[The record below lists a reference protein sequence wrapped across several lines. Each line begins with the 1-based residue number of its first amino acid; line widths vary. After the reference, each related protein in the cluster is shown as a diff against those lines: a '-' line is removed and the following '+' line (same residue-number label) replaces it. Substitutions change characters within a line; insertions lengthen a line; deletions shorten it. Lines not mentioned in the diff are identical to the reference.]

1 MDNITVYRIERLL
14 EQKQISKINF
24 LSSLGYGKNAFS
36 DWKRGFTKSY
46 TKRLPE
52 IAEFLGTTTDYLVG
66 STDDPSIK
74 KDAPIQMD
82 ERKLKILEKYDQLSD
97 ENKAVVDAFIEGILL
112 SRG

>member
-1 MDNITVYRIERLL
+1 MNFYDRLDKCRKEKGVTSKFLCDAVNRPRYYITNCKNKNISIPLDTIATWADILDTTAEYLL
-14 EQKQISKINF
+14 
-24 LSSLGYGKNAFS
+24 GK
-36 DWKRGFTKSY
+36 
-46 TKRLPE
+46 
-52 IAEFLGTTTDYLVG
+52 
-66 STDDPSIK
+66 TDDPEQK